1 MEESNPPTHT
11 LLDTKGILEYG
22 SHGLMYGGSYGSFKS
37 STEAE
42 GLKSTT
48 TPETETLSTAAD
60 ESETTHELLDNVKAR
75 YDISMDLID
84 QVGDSMMMSLQLCN
98 RALVTR
104 DGSPSL
110 LLRVSFLFRFFR
122 KGKSTVNYVVTCY
135 TSRSICSFS
144 SYLPPQIRGSLQ
156 VSALLIWFVASRS
169 AVSSLTS
176 LCVTHLQKRP

>member
-1 MEESNPPTHT
+1 MEESNPPPTHT
-11 LLDTKGILEYG
+11 HTRITHTHTHSTWHQRNSRVWIARVDVWRLVWVVQ
-22 SHGLMYGGSYGSFKS
+22 KS

-60 ESETTHELLDNVKAR
+60 EPETTHKLLDNVKAR

-98 RALVTR
+98 RALATR

-122 KGKSTVNYVVTCY
+122 KGKSKVKYVVTCY
-135 TSRSICSFS
+135 TPRSICSFS

-156 VSALLIWFVASRS
+156 VSALLI
-169 AVSSLTS
+169 
-176 LCVTHLQKRP
+176 